1 MKTTEQTLQQIE
13 RSIRKTAEKFPQD
26 KEAEVMTD
34 IHLRVN
40 QESGELVTYDD
51 DDSELN
57 RCVVE
62 EWIDNKD
69 DDFYEQIVSVLRT
82 CLENM
87 HDIVDNMSVLKPYSF
102 VLEDEEK
109 ENIAELRV
117 VDDDTVIIDTELMA
131 GLDEDL
137 EDFFDK
143 LMKD

>member
-1 MKTTEQTLQQIE
+1 MKTTEQTLLQIE

-26 KEAEVMTD
+26 KEAEVLTD